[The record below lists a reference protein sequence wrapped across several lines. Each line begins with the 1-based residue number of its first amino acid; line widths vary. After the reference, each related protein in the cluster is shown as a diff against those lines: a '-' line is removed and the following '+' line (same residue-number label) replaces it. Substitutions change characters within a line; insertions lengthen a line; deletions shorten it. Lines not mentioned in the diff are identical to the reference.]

1 MASDAPGA
9 FVYRPGDTIT
19 MKIGNVTLAEFDADS
34 IQGDVLFLQD
44 IAGVALSDVNND
56 YVENMAI
63 FLQLLDEDG
72 DPTNGIQI
80 SDATHEA
87 LADYVDP
94 TTGEPLNMATADKQ
108 MLSDVLGH
116 LGISFTAQSETDPDP
131 SDGSQNVFETQA
143 MTHVADTITEQGGER
158 APNTFDDRLEDSIVV
173 PGGVIDFNYNSD
185 VGDNGTITFTRD
197 DLLKGAVPQQV
208 NYDNLI
214 VSDVAISDGFEAI
227 GTLSYNSDTQTYTI
241 DLAEGVTREQIAG
254 LTVDYKVQDW
264 TVITE
269 AVATTLDESQLT
281 GADDAESGIEDTTI
295 EGSVANDVTT
305 SGGVLTFALTSD
317 VLAAENSDGSI
328 DLPNGT
334 LTVAAD
340 FATTGNYAFVPNQ
353 DFNGAET
360 FTYTVTDSESGERA
374 TQTVT
379 LTVTPALEEN
389 EITITAISD
398 DSGASSTDFLTND
411 TELTV
416 QGTLANALA
425 SDEQLQISVDGD
437 DT

>member
-1 MASDAPGA
+1 MNASIDVTGTVGGDAEPGDTVTITVNGNDFQGTVASDLTYIVEVNAADLVNENIPEGESRSLSATVAAVDAAGNPATDGLEALTALVRPAFEVRFADGLVDGVSFTTTTDLEGDTGLEQLMGSDAPGA

-34 IQGDVLFLQD
+34 IKGDVLFLQD
-44 IAGVALSDVNND
+44 IAGVGLSDVNDN

-143 MTHVADTITEQGGER
+143 MAHVADTITEQGGER
-158 APNTFDDRLEDSIVV
+158 APSTFDNRLEDSIVV

-208 NYDNLI
+208 SYDNLI

-241 DLAEGVTREQIAG
+241 ELAEGVTREQIAG

-295 EGSVANDVTT
+295 NGSVANDVTT
-305 SGGVLTFALTSD
+305 SGGV
-317 VLAAENSDGSI
+317 
-328 DLPNGT
+328 
-334 LTVAAD
+334 
-340 FATTGNYAFVPNQ
+340 
-353 DFNGAET
+353 
-360 FTYTVTDSESGERA
+360 
-374 TQTVT
+374 
-379 LTVTPALEEN
+379 
-389 EITITAISD
+389 
-398 DSGASSTDFLTND
+398 
-411 TELTV
+411 
-416 QGTLANALA
+416 
-425 SDEQLQISVDGD
+425 
-437 DT
+437 